1 MCQVLA
7 SAVINQ
13 LNFDN
18 KGKPPVFDFWF
29 QILFY
34 VSVLEDKL
42 HILYGEGLGGF
53 T

>member
-1 MCQVLA
+1 MYQVLA

-13 LNFDN
+13 LNLDN
-18 KGKPPVFDFWF
+18 KGKLPVFDFWF

-34 VSVLEDKL
+34 VSVVEDKL
-42 HILYGEGLGGF
+42 YILCGEGLGRF